1 MDITK
6 CITFIV
12 FILLSCNLAA
22 QENVV
27 ITGKLKPP
35 QPGIIKISHPKGHVS
50 SSAFEKKIK
59 ANKALKQ
66 DIKRVT
72 NMKGIPWYMIK
83 QKDGTLSKDFIY
95 RPGFK
100 TKLYK
105 QLKKYTNNSSGLS

>member
-50 SSAFEKKIK
+50 SAAFEKKIK

-83 QKDGTLSKDFIY
+83 QKDGLYQKNLYTDQALKQNFI
-95 RPGFK
+95 
-100 TKLYK
+100 
-105 QLKKYTNNSSGLS
+105 NN

>member
-1 MDITK
+1 MDELPHYKELYQFLSLNDIE
-6 CITFIV
+6 ILFISV
-12 FILLSCNLAA
+12 DK
-22 QENVV
+22 QRDKEHW
-27 ITGKLKPP
+27 KK
-35 QPGIIKISHPKGHVS
+35 IIKKYNLKGYH
-50 SSAFEKKIK
+50 IL

-83 QKDGTLSKDFIY
+83 QKDGTLSKEFIY

-105 QLKKYTNNSSGLS
+105 QLKKYMDQ